1 MSKGIVNCGKWAAWK
16 GLAEM
21 DKYLEFSGKL
31 PNNRNAVVM
40 YHAVGETGYE
50 RVSTERFRRDI
61 SYMSEHYEIVG
72 LEEALKNT
80 TTGPKKIAIT
90 FDDALENVY
99 QNAIPILKEVD
110 APATVFAVADY
121 ISDGSTKEN
130 NEYMNLTQ
138 LKSLVDDNLFTIGN
152 HTKSHPHL
160 GRLAKQ
166 SAIEREIVQ
175 AKKDLENQLETDINR
190 FSYPYGSYTGH
201 VANVV
206 ADTHEMATTT
216 ESRLLG
222 GSPERALIPRL
233 DAKYD
238 FSLLR
243 WELSDTSG
251 IVKSAA
257 HRLGVIESVD
267 F

>member
-1 MSKGIVNCGKWAAWK
+1 MSSRIINCGKWASWN
-16 GLAEM
+16 GLAEI
-21 DKYLEFSGKL
+21 DNYLEFSKKF

-40 YHAVGETGYE
+40 YHAVGETGYD

-61 SYMSEHYEIVG
+61 SYMSEHYEIVD
-72 LEEALKNT
+72 LEESLKNT
-80 TTGPKKIAIT
+80 TTGQKRIAIT

-99 QNAIPILKEVD
+99 QNAIPILEEFE

-121 ISDGSTKEN
+121 ISDDSTKEKN
-130 NEYMNLTQ
+130 QYMNLTQ
-138 LKSLVDDNLFTIGN
+138 LKSLVDNNLFTIGN

-160 GRLAKQ
+160 ERLAKQ

-175 AKKDLENQLETDINR
+175 SKKELENQLETDINQ
-190 FSYPYGSYTGH
+190 FSYPYGSYTPH
-201 VANVV
+201 VADVV
-206 ADTHEMATTT
+206 ADTHELATTT

-222 GSPERALIPRL
+222 ESPERALIPRL
-233 DAKYD
+233 DAKYN

-243 WELSDTSG
+243 WELSDTSET
-251 IVKSAA
+251 VKSAA
-257 HRLGVIESVD
+257 RRFGVIESIN